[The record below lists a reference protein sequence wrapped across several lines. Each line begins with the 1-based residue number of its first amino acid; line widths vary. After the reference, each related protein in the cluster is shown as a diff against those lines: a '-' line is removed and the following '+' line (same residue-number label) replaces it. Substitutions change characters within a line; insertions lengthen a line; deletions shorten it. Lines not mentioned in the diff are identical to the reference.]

1 MKQVMNQDGMSPGV
15 ILPGTSVYK
24 MRAEQS
30 GREYVINIFVPDLAP
45 PPGGYPVIYLLDA
58 NAVFGTMVEAMRIQ
72 SVRSDKTG
80 VVPAVIVGIG
90 YEARQPFP
98 PERYY
103 DFMMPVPE
111 ADLPRR
117 PDGASW
123 PEHGGA
129 EAFMHFIEEQLK
141 PEVEEKYPIDRSRQS
156 IVGHSLGGLFV
167 LQMLLGNPGTF
178 RHYIAGSPS
187 IHWNSAWIT
196 QQRASWV
203 SRAENCGTEMHV
215 LIAAGEQ
222 EGSHPSGILD
232 RSKELAHWLSQTRL
246 EGFSAE
252 FTCYE
257 DEGHIS
263 VLPILMSRAIRF
275 ASRG

>member
-1 MKQVMNQDGMSPGV
+1 MKQVINQDGTSQRRS
-15 ILPGTSVYK
+15 LPGTSVYK
-24 MRAEQS
+24 VRAERS
-30 GREYVINIFVPDLAP
+30 GREYVINAFVADIAP
-45 PPGGYPVIYLLDA
+45 PPNGYPVIYLLDA
-58 NAVFGTMVEAMRIQ
+58 NAVFGTMVEAMRVQ

-90 YEARQPFP
+90 YEAEQPFP
-98 PERYY
+98 AERYY
-103 DFMMPVPE
+103 DFMMQVPE

-123 PEHGGA
+123 PEYGGA
-129 EAFMHFIEEQLK
+129 EEFMHFIEKQLK
-141 PEVEEKYPIDRSRQS
+141 PEVEEKYSIDRSRQS
-156 IVGHSLGGLFV
+156 IVGHSLGGLLV
-167 LQMLLGNPGTF
+167 LQMLLANPGTF

-187 IHWNSAWIT
+187 IHWNSAWVE

-203 SRAENCGTEMHV
+203 SRAKHCGTEMHV
-215 LIAAGEQ
+215 LITAGEQ
-222 EGSHPSGILD
+222 EGSHPSGVVG
-232 RSKELAHWLSQTRL
+232 RSRELAHWLGQTGI

-252 FTCYE
+252 FTCFE

>member
-1 MKQVMNQDGMSPGV
+1 MKQVMNQDGMGPGV

-24 MRAEQS
+24 VRAERS
-30 GREYVINIFVPDLAP
+30 GREYVINVFVPDIATP
-45 PPGGYPVIYLLDA
+45 PSGYPVIYLLDA
-58 NAVFGTMVEAMRIQ
+58 NAVFGTMVEAMRVQ

-90 YEARQPFP
+90 YEAEHPFP
-98 PERYY
+98 PERHY
-103 DFMMPVPE
+103 DFMMSAPE

-117 PDGASW
+117 PDGTSW

-141 PEVEEKYPIDRSRQS
+141 PEVEEKYSIDRSRQS

-187 IHWNSAWIT
+187 IHWNSAWIE

-222 EGSHPSGILD
+222 EGSHPSGVVG
-232 RSKELAHWLSQTRL
+232 RSRELAHWLGQTGL

-252 FTCYE
+252 FTCFE

>member
-1 MKQVMNQDGMSPGV
+1 MNQDGMSPGV
-15 ILPGTSVYK
+15 ILPGTSEYK
-24 MRAEQS
+24 VRAEQS
-30 GREYVINIFVPDLAP
+30 GREYRIKVFVPDSAP
-45 PPGGYPVIYLLDA
+45 PASGYPVIYLLDA
-58 NAVFGTMVEAMRIQ
+58 NAVFGTMVEAMRVQ
-72 SVRSDKTG
+72 SARSDKSG

-90 YEARQPFP
+90 YAARQPFP
-98 PERYY
+98 PERHY
-103 DFMMPVPE
+103 DLMMPVSE

-141 PEVEEKYPIDRSRQS
+141 PEVEGMYSIDRSRQS

-187 IHWNSAWIT
+187 IHWNSSWIA
-196 QQRASWV
+196 QQRESWV
-203 SRAENCGTEMHV
+203 SRVENCGAEMHV
-215 LIAAGEQ
+215 LLAAGEQ
-222 EGSHPSGILD
+222 EGSHPSGVVE
-232 RSKELAHWLSQTRL
+232 RSREFAHWLNATGL
-246 EGFSAE
+246 EGLSAE
-252 FTCYE
+252 FSCFE

>member
-1 MKQVMNQDGMSPGV
+1 MKQVINQDGMGPGV

-24 MRAEQS
+24 LRAERS
-30 GREYVINIFVPDLAP
+30 GRDYVINVFVPEIAP
-45 PPGGYPVIYLLDA
+45 PSSGYPVIYLLDA
-58 NAVFGTMVEAMRIQ
+58 NAVFGTMVEAMRVQ
-72 SVRSDKTG
+72 SARSDKTG

-90 YEARQPFP
+90 YEAKQPFP

-111 ADLPRR
+111 VDLPRR

-141 PEVEEKYPIDRSRQS
+141 PEVEEKYSIDRSRQS
-156 IVGHSLGGLFV
+156 IVGHSLGGLLV

-187 IHWNSAWIT
+187 IHWNSAWIV

-203 SRAENCGTEMHV
+203 SRAENCGKEMHV
-215 LIAAGEQ
+215 LITAGEQ
-222 EGSHPSGILD
+222 EGSHPSGVVG
-232 RSKELAHWLSQTRL
+232 RSRELAHWLGQTGL
-246 EGFSAE
+246 EDFSAE
-252 FTCYE
+252 FTCFE

>member
-1 MKQVMNQDGMSPGV
+1 MGQGM

-24 MRAEQS
+24 VSAERS
-30 GREYVINIFVPDLAP
+30 GREYVINVFVPDIAP
-45 PPGGYPVIYLLDA
+45 PPSGYPVIYLLDA
-58 NAVFGTMVEAMRIQ
+58 NAVLGTMVEAMRVQ

-90 YEARQPFP
+90 YEAKQPFP

-103 DFMMPVPE
+103 DFMMQVPE

-123 PEHGGA
+123 PAYGGA
-129 EAFMHFIEEQLK
+129 EAFMHFIEDQLK
-141 PEVEEKYPIDRSRQS
+141 PEVEEKYSIDRSRQS

-187 IHWNSAWIT
+187 IHWNSTWIE

-203 SRAENCGTEMHV
+203 SRAENCGTEMQV

-222 EGSHPSGILD
+222 EGSHPSGVVG
-232 RSKELAHWLSQTRL
+232 RSRELAHWLGQTGL

-252 FTCYE
+252 FTCFE

-275 ASRG
+275 ASRGYG

>member
-1 MKQVMNQDGMSPGV
+1 MGPGV

-24 MRAEQS
+24 VCAERS
-30 GREYVINIFVPDLAP
+30 GREYVINVFVPDIAP
-45 PPGGYPVIYLLDA
+45 PPSGYPVIYLLDA
-58 NAVFGTMVEAMRIQ
+58 NAVFGTMVEAMRVQ
-72 SVRSDKTG
+72 SGRSDKTG
-80 VVPAVIVGIG
+80 VVPAVIVGVG
-90 YEARQPFP
+90 YDAEHPFP

-117 PDGASW
+117 PDGTSW

-129 EAFMHFIEEQLK
+129 EAFMYFIEEQLK
-141 PEVEEKYPIDRSRQS
+141 PEVEEKYPIDSSRQS

-187 IHWNSAWIT
+187 IHWNSAWIE

-222 EGSHPSGILD
+222 EGSHPSGVVG
-232 RSKELAHWLSQTRL
+232 RSRELAHWLGQTGL

-252 FTCYE
+252 FTCFE